1 MQVLEPIPVNPGP
14 AKWRAL
20 RKNALRMLVARASE
34 MRDYAD
40 ERSEAWQESE
50 RAQEFEERIDLA
62 LGACQAT
69 EEIP

>member
-1 MQVLEPIPVNPGP
+1 
-14 AKWRAL
+14 
-20 RKNALRMLVARASE
+20 